1 MSLALS
7 PEQRE
12 LSESVAQFAARRA
25 PVSATRESFDMLAQG
40 HLPPWWKEFVANG
53 FHAVHLP
60 ENYGGQGGALLDAA
74 CVLEAAGR
82 TSLPGPLL
90 PTVAAGAVALMAE
103 PTPSAAALLTRLA
116 GGDAAA
122 LALPGDSTFTARDDG
137 HRWSIDGDSDLI
149 AGICAATTALVCAV
163 SDRGDHIWLAIDTT
177 HPSAAVES
185 VRGTDLLTDLGRLR
199 LTDYPVEK
207 TDVLNGI
214 DAQRA
219 EYLATAL
226 TASLAAGITQWCVE
240 AATAHLRTREQ
251 FGKLIGTFQALQ
263 HSAAMLLV
271 NSELA
276 SAATWDAVRA
286 ASEPIEQ
293 HAMAAAG
300 AALMAV
306 APCPDLALDTL
317 TMFGAIGFTWEHD
330 LHLYWRR
337 ATSLSASIG
346 DRNRWAKRLGE
357 LTTVGERDFS
367 VDLGDAESAFRARIA
382 ETLEQAAV
390 LSNDGPGRQGDYE
403 HFATG
408 AQRTAIADAGLIAP
422 HWPPPWGIAASPLQQ
437 LIIDEEFGKR
447 PSVVRPSLGIAE
459 WILPSLIKAGSKKL
473 QQQLITPTQR
483 GELAWCQ
490 LFSEPGAGSDLAAL
504 ATRATKVDGGWRI
517 HGHKIWTSSAHRAD
531 YGALLA
537 RTDPAAPKHRGI
549 GYFIID
555 MRSPGIEVQP
565 IKQASGEQEFNEVF
579 LDDVFVPDEMLLG
592 EPTGGWALAIATMA
606 EERSAISGYV
616 QYDRAA
622 PLRRSAAAPG
632 GAHEDTLRE
641 LGELDAYANAI
652 KALGVRETI
661 RLLDGQASGAAS
673 SIAKVA
679 MNVLLRRTFP
689 ATLGSAGRSAMAA
702 GSDVVQP
709 YLRVPA
715 ELIGGGT
722 KEIQLNIIAQMI
734 LGLPR
739 K

>member
-1 MSLALS
+1 MSLALT

-25 PVSATRESFDMLAQG
+25 PVSATRESFDLLAQG
-40 HLPPWWKEFVANG
+40 RLPSWWEEFVANG

-90 PTVAAGAVALMAE
+90 PTVATGAVALLAE
-103 PTPSAAALLTRLA
+103 PTPSATALLTRLA
-116 GGDAAA
+116 AGDAAA

-137 HRWSIDGDSDLI
+137 HRWSINGDSDLI

-177 HPSAAVES
+177 HPAAAVES

-199 LTDYPVEK
+199 LADYPVEK

-214 DAQRA
+214 DARRA

-226 TASLAAGITQWCVE
+226 TASVAVGITQWCVE

-286 ASEPIEQ
+286 ASEPIDQ

-357 LTTVGERDFS
+357 LTATGERDFS
-367 VDLGDAESAFRARIA
+367 VDLGEAESAFRARIA
-382 ETLEQAAV
+382 ETLEEAAA

-422 HWPPPWGIAASPLQQ
+422 HWPPPWGIDASPLQQ

-459 WILPSLIKAGSKKL
+459 WILPSLIKAGSKEL

-537 RTDPAAPKHRGI
+537 RTDPTAPKHRGI

-579 LDDVFVPDEMLLG
+579 LDDVFVPDGMLLG

-622 PLRRSAAAPG
+622 PLRRSAAAPDRPR
-632 GAHEDTLRE
+632 EDALRE

-702 GSDVVQP
+702 ESDVVQP

>member
-1 MSLALS
+1 MSLALT

-286 ASEPIEQ
+286 ASEPIDQ